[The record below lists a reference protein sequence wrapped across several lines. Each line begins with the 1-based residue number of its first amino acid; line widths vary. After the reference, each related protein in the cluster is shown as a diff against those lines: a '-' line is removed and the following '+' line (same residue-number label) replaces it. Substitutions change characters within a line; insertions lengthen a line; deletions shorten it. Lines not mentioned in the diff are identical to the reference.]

1 MVRFVSEKKMT
12 MIYVRKKNA
21 GAESVSAGIGR
32 SRGGTRSVTAH
43 VEPMNVQTDT
53 VNGVGL
59 DVGSSIDGITR
70 VRGETDPVNG
80 TGFSVSIAGALR
92 STFAWAICSPGARSV
107 VLVSAIFCQVNLVPA
122 HAATAKH
129 TRSPEH
135 LRTAQL
141 SHLTK
146 SLSEQSV
153 DVRISSLNAL
163 AILGPKA
170 APAVPAIINAL
181 NENRNF
187 AMSGSVAGR
196 VSPRVTDAVIDTLTR
211 IGPGARDAA
220 PYLLPLL
227 TDRNELFRREQVL
240 NALSSIGLDN
250 SATKTIMRMVEEEG
264 KLTQTRVAAIHLLG
278 KINPPATEAVSLL
291 QSLAKDESDKNSRKE
306 ALMALNSISQRAGKD
321 SLEPTGQAQ
330 KSDLDQ
336 VLEPS
341 VEQEQRA
348 EALRHI
354 SELGPKA
361 SYMVPKLIQL
371 LNDKDSQIKQ
381 LAAEALASVGPG
393 ASAALPALIMQLA
406 LHRTDED
413 RQLYCRAIS
422 AIDAD
427 GHQTIPLLQST
438 LNDPFKARGGIQVLE
453 ELGTEQ
459 SLNLAQQ
466 MKTRWRLK

>member
-1 MVRFVSEKKMT
+1 
-12 MIYVRKKNA
+12 MIYLRKNSADAETGYPIIASMVLTGAILCQINCTPAYAA
-21 GAESVSAGIGR
+21 GAPH
-32 SRGGTRSVTAH
+32 SR
-43 VEPMNVQTDT
+43 
-53 VNGVGL
+53 
-59 DVGSSIDGITR
+59 
-70 VRGETDPVNG
+70 
-80 TGFSVSIAGALR
+80 
-92 STFAWAICSPGARSV
+92 
-107 VLVSAIFCQVNLVPA
+107 
-122 HAATAKH
+122 AT
-129 TRSPEH
+129 EH
-135 LRTAQL
+135 LRATQL

-153 DVRISSLNAL
+153 DIRISSLNAL
-163 AILGPKA
+163 AALGPKA

-196 VSPRVTDAVIDTLTR
+196 VSPRVTDAVIDALTK

-250 SATKTIMRMVEEEG
+250 SATKTVMRMVEEEG

-278 KINPPATEAVSLL
+278 RISPPATEAVSLL

-306 ALMALNSISQRAGKD
+306 ALIALSSISQQAGKD
-321 SLEPTGQAQ
+321 SFETTGQGQ

-354 SELGPKA
+354 SELGAKA

-371 LNDKDSQIKQ
+371 LNDKDLQIKQ
-381 LAAEALASVGPG
+381 LAAEALASIGPE

-406 LHRTDED
+406 LQKTDED

-422 AIDAD
+422 AIDA
-427 GHQTIPLLQST
+427 GGQKAIPLLQST

-453 ELGTEQ
+453 EFGTEQ